1 MRTQATA
8 ITGSSGVCTLAHRN
22 SGGMKGT
29 LLHLSGMI
37 LLDFSHSE
45 HNPGFHIVHTM
56 GY

>member
-1 MRTQATA
+1 MRTQVTA
-8 ITGSSGVCTLAHRN
+8 ITGNSGVCTLAHRN

-37 LLDFSHSE
+37 LQDFSHSE
-45 HNPGFHIVHTM
+45 CNPGFHIVHTM

>member
-8 ITGSSGVCTLAHRN
+8 ITGSSGVCTLAHLN

-29 LLHLSGMI
+29 LLHQSGMI
-37 LLDFSHSE
+37 LLDFSYTERNH
-45 HNPGFHIVHTM
+45 GFSIVQTM